1 MDNRRGILL
10 MLLAMLLFSLE
21 DALIKGLS
29 RTWST
34 AQVLLVIGLGGGTI
48 LVLLARRAGQRIVH
62 RDNLHW
68 AVVTR
73 SLAEACATL
82 LFVTALASAPLGIT
96 SAIIQAAPLALVA
109 GSALLLGESVGWR
122 RWTAVTVGFAGV
134 LLIVRPWGEAFDPAL
149 ILPVAATA
157 ALATRDLVTRRVPP
171 HVGTFA
177 LSAWAYAGVLLAA
190 AVSLAVEPRLAVP
203 TLPNLLPIAALLLFS
218 TVGYYAVTE
227 SMRVGEVAA
236 VAPFRYTRLVFAAVL
251 GLLFFDEVPDSV
263 SLMGAALI
271 IGSGIYAMIRE
282 GRAVRRPLASAVR
295 VSR

>member
-203 TLPNLLPIAALLLFS
+203 TLPDLVPIAALLLFS

>member
-203 TLPNLLPIAALLLFS
+203 TLPDLVPIAALLLFS
-218 TVGYYAVTE
+218 TVGY
-227 SMRVGEVAA
+227 
-236 VAPFRYTRLVFAAVL
+236 
-251 GLLFFDEVPDSV
+251 
-263 SLMGAALI
+263 
-271 IGSGIYAMIRE
+271 
-282 GRAVRRPLASAVR
+282 
-295 VSR
+295 